1 MFKEDSMAEAYAVT
15 GFVSDKVAKKLKAG
29 KEGTIQVRPERGTTA
44 VTMEVDG
51 AYVAEVRKGSSKS
64 GETLVQL
71 ILRDK
76 ATVRTVV
83 ETRLQGTGVDVFLDP
98 AITRLIA
105 AATVKSIV
113 A

>member
-1 MFKEDSMAEAYAVT
+1 MKQAYAVT
-15 GFVSDKVAKKLKAG
+15 GFVPDDVAKRLSAG
-29 KEGTIQVRPERGTTA
+29 AKGIIQVRPERG
-44 VTMEVDG
+44 VTSVLMEVDG
-51 AYVAEVRKGSSKS
+51 ADVSEVRSAASTG

-76 ATVRTVV
+76 APVRTVIEAHAGV
-83 ETRLQGTGVDVFLDP
+83 EPFSDP
-98 AITRLIA
+98 AIVRLTA